1 MMLQILVFIAWS
13 VGGFWMFR
21 CLGRTPK
28 QCLQCVIGRYI
39 GLLVVL
45 LLIIAFFPK

>member
-1 MMLQILVFIAWS
+1 MILQILFFVVWS
-13 VGGFWMFR
+13 VFGFWMFR

-39 GLLVVL
+39 GLLVVMIL
-45 LLIIAFFPK
+45 LMTFVPK

>member
-1 MMLQILVFIAWS
+1 MQIVMFIAWS
-13 VGGFWMFR
+13 VFGLWMFR

-45 LLIIAFFPK
+45 IAITVIFPK